1 MTIESSHLQKPT
13 AVPNNP
19 VMNVQDEI
27 KKGLSKND
35 TNPNT
40 AANSSKQVL
49 AASQVPQ
56 QPNPQREI
64 TEQISK
70 GYLDI
75 KI

>member
-13 AVPNNP
+13 AAITNP
-19 VMNVQDEI
+19 TMNVQNEI
-27 KKGLSKND
+27 KKGLYQD
-35 TNPNT
+35 ENPNAAENT
-40 AANSSKQVL
+40 AKQVL

-56 QPNPQREI
+56 LQTPQRVVADQI
-64 TEQISK
+64 TR

>member
-13 AVPNNP
+13 AAPNNP

-27 KKGLSKND
+27 KKGMDKNQS
-35 TNPNT
+35 NPNT
-40 AANSSKQVL
+40 AANSTKQVL

-56 QPNPQREI
+56 PQNPQRVVS
-64 TEQISK
+64 EQISK

>member
-13 AVPNNP
+13 ATTNNP
-19 VMNVQDEI
+19 VMNVQNELRRGLVRDE
-27 KKGLSKND
+27 
-35 TNPNT
+35 NPNNVEN
-40 AANSSKQVL
+40 AAKQVL

-56 QPNPQREI
+56 EQTPQRVVA
-64 TEQISK
+64 EQISR